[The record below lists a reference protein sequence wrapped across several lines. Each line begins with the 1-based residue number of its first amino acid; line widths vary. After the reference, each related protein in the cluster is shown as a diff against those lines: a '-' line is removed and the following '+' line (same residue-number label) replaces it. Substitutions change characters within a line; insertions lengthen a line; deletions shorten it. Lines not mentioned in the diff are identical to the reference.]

1 MAAGEISRAPGE
13 TGMAEGGTGTA
24 GARRGP
30 AVPLPASEAPFD
42 AIGLARHLLRSIRS
56 GALATL
62 DPEDGTPFASLVTI
76 ATDVDGTPLML
87 LSRLS
92 AHTRNLLKDP
102 RASLLFSAGGKGDP
116 LAHPRLTVTGR
127 VTQTPD
133 PRARARFVARHPKAK
148 LYADFPDF
156 GFFTLEPVAG
166 HLNGGFAKA
175 AVLTADELRLDLT
188 GAEGLVAGEA
198 GAVEHMNADHAD
210 ALALYA
216 QAAGAEP
223 GPWRLT
229 GLDPEGMDLLTGDR
243 TARVLYPAPVREM
256 GALRKVLVTMAA
268 QVRAGEAAAADQG
281 PSGSS

>member
-1 MAAGEISRAPGE
+1 MADGNRIEEGRGEAG
-13 TGMAEGGTGTA
+13 
-24 GARRGP
+24 GALPQRRGP
-30 AVPLPASEAPFD
+30 AAPLTASEAPFD

-56 GALATL
+56 GALASL
-62 DPEDGTPFASLVTI
+62 DAQDGTPFASLVTI

-92 AHTRNLLKDP
+92 AHTRNLLADP

-127 VTQTPD
+127 VSQTTE
-133 PRARARFVARHPKAK
+133 PRIRERFVARHPKAK

-156 GFFTLEPVAG
+156 GFFALEPSAG

-175 AVLTADELRLDLT
+175 ATLTPAELRLDLS
-188 GAEGLVAGEA
+188 GAEALIAGER

-216 QAAGAEP
+216 KGEGGGD

-229 GLDPEGMDLLTGDR
+229 GLDPEGMDLLAGDR
-243 TARVLYPAPVREM
+243 TARIRYPAPVTDM
-256 GALRKVLVTMAA
+256 GSLRKVLVEMAA
-268 QVRAGEAAAADQG
+268 KARGAEEDRG
-281 PSGSS
+281 PVPTGG